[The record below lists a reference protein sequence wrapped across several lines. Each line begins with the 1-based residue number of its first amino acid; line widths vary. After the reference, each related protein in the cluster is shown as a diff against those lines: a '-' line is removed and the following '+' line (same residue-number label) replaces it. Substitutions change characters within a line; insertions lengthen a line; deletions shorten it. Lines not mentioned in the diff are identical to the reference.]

1 MDLKHRLQTALRE
14 DANVVG
20 LAGSAALSL
29 ALLNPLP
36 LLIGF
41 VAETIYLLY
50 VPDSRWYSTRLSR
63 RYDADVR
70 GRRQELRQKQF
81 VSAPASVVEKWD
93 LLESL
98 RTEIGLH
105 KTSDASN
112 WLKFLRRIDYLMELQ
127 VQTNGTASLLAA
139 RVAPETTVD
148 AGVAHQISESENR
161 LTYYETTTKA
171 LYEIA
176 SEMPDESTKTGFRA
190 NIAQAERQK
199 QESQC
204 ELFEIIA
211 AQHLIE
217 STEAIGDE
225 VLTLLRTIRDAV
237 DLGDL
242 ATWEADAQRLV
253 QDSELSLRRLSNSL
267 KPNH

>member
-70 GRRQELRQKQF
+70 GRRHALREKQF
-81 VSAPASVVEKWD
+81 TSAPANVVEKWD
-93 LLESL
+93 VLESL
-98 RTEIGLH
+98 RTEIGLS

-112 WLKFLRRIDYLMELQ
+112 WLKFLRRIDYLLELQ
-127 VQTNGTASLLAA
+127 VQINGTASVLSA
-139 RVAPETTVD
+139 RIAPESTID
-148 AGVAHQISESENR
+148 AGVARQISQSETR

-176 SEMPDESTKTGFRA
+176 RESPNESTKTGLRA

-199 QESQC
+199 HESQC

-217 STEAIGDE
+217 STDAIMEE
-225 VLTLLRTIRDAV
+225 VLSLLRTIRDAT
-237 DLGDL
+237 DLVSL
-242 ATWEADAQRLV
+242 AAWEMNAQRLV
-253 QDSELSLRRLSNSL
+253 QDSEQSLRRLSNSL
-267 KPNH
+267 TQNR